1 MILLLDIGNSRIKSA
16 RWQDGTLTPL
26 CVCEN
31 DQPFDLARQG
41 IHALDRVIACNVAAP
56 AIAQQVTNWCANKG
70 STIEWIT
77 STHPIEG
84 LTHSY
89 AQPSTFGDDRW
100 LAMAG
105 ARRACNG
112 SLCVVDCGTATTVD
126 VIDKNGQHRG
136 GAIFPGVATMRVA
149 LNRQTHYLADV
160 DSTVEAFSSTTEK
173 AIAGGTVY
181 ALCGAIERLLAEAGR
196 QIDPDLTCI
205 ITGGEATLIHPIL
218 RHEFSLDTTLVL
230 KGLAV
235 AVGLQ

>member
-16 RWQDGTLTPL
+16 HWQDGTLVQQW
-26 CVCEN
+26 VCEN
-31 DQPFDLARQG
+31 DQPLESNLQG
-41 IHALDRVIACNVAAP
+41 IHTLDRVIACNVAAP
-56 AIAQQVTNWCANKG
+56 AIAQRVTDWCADKG

-84 LTHSY
+84 LKHSY
-89 AQPSTFGDDRW
+89 AQPTTFGDDRW

-112 SLCVVDCGTATTVD
+112 CLCVVDCGTATTVD
-126 VIDKNGQHRG
+126 VIDKKGQHRG

-149 LNRQTHYLADV
+149 LNRQTHYLSDV
-160 DSTVEAFSSTTEK
+160 DVTVEAFSSTTEK

-181 ALCGAIERLLAEAGR
+181 ALCGAIERLLTEAGKE
-196 QIDPDLTCI
+196 IDPDLTCI
-205 ITGGEATLIHPIL
+205 ITGGEATLIQPIL
-218 RHEFSLDTTLVL
+218 QHQFSLDTTLVL

-235 AVGLQ
+235 AAGLQ

>member
-16 RWQDGTLTPL
+16 RWQDGALTDL
-26 CVCEN
+26 RVCEN
-31 DQPFDLARQG
+31 DQPFDLAWQG
-41 IHALDRVIACNVAAP
+41 TPALDRVIACNVAAP
-56 AIAQQVTNWCANKG
+56 AIAQRITKWCAHKG
-70 STIEWIT
+70 SAVEWIT

-89 AQPSTFGDDRW
+89 AQPTTFGDDRW

-105 ARRACNG
+105 ARRDCSG

-126 VIDKNGQHRG
+126 VIDKNGLHRG
-136 GAIFPGVATMRVA
+136 GAIFPGIATMRVA
-149 LNRQTHYLADV
+149 LSRQTHYLTGV
-160 DSTVEAFSSTTEK
+160 DESVEAFSSTTEK

-205 ITGGEATLIHPIL
+205 ITGGEATLIQPIL
-218 RHEFSLDTTLVL
+218 RPEFSLDTTLVL